1 MATYQKKA
9 TSGKKS
15 KAASEIEKGSTTA
28 EVFNTLDAGASKTE
42 AWVAAN
48 QKYILVFIGA
58 VVLGVLGYMG
68 YNEFIQKPKSMEA
81 ANEISLAQSYFDQA
95 INGTAK
101 DSLFTLA
108 LNGGGGKYGFLDI
121 ADKYSGTK
129 TANLAHYY
137 AGISYLNLKDYPN
150 AIKHLEKF
158 SSDDMILSS
167 LALGSIGDAFS
178 ELGQYEDALSYYEK
192 AFSKNENELSTPL
205 YLYKAGLVALEL
217 NKPAQAKEYFERIK
231 KDFPASLQANQ
242 VDVLIGQAKQA
253 E

>member
-15 KAASEIEKGSTTA
+15 KSVSEIEKGSTTA